1 MEHFLDPDDQKTIET
16 RYSSSSKNFIR
27 RNSSFNQILKETQL
41 PVCRRTI
48 LNVIKDS
55 GFMEYGS
62 MDHRP
67 KLNSVHMDSRLKF
80 AEKYMTYAD
89 KWINGICIN
98 ENSQFLL

>member
-1 MEHFLDPDDQKTIET
+1 
-16 RYSSSSKNFIR
+16 
-27 RNSSFNQILKETQL
+27 
-41 PVCRRTI
+41 
-48 LNVIKDS
+48 
-55 GFMEYGS
+55 